1 MPKYEELSKAILER
15 EVPWAIYDKMGEEM
29 RGKTDEEKSEISRR
43 YAKLIMNTCPRRK
56 K

>member
-1 MPKYEELSKAILER
+1 MPKYEELSKAVLER
-15 EVPWAIYDKMGEEM
+15 EVSLLIYRKMSDEM